1 MDKAVQYILDNI
13 EVIVLALI
21 ALFFIGERVIR
32 ALSTYKKLKKS
43 LVDKEVKAATEKQDL
58 AETLAMLQAG
68 VDQINDKLD
77 GQDSRL
83 DKMED
88 RLDALTLSDMHDIKG
103 WIVDQYHKFYVEKG
117 WIDAFSADTIE
128 HRYADYKKEGG
139 NSYIDKLMERL
150 RTLPMDDHDQDQE

>member
-1 MDKAVQYILDNI
+1 MEKAVQYIFDNI
-13 EVIVLALI
+13 GVIILALI
-21 ALFFIGERVIR
+21 ALFFIGERVIK
-32 ALSTYKKLKKS
+32 ALSVYRKAKKNF
-43 LVDKEVKAATEKQDL
+43 VDKEVKAVTEKQDL
-58 AETLAMLQAG
+58 AETLATLQAG
-68 VDQINDKLD
+68 IDQINDKLD
-77 GQDSRL
+77 SQDARL

-139 NSYIDKLMERL
+139 NSYVDKLMERL
-150 RTLPMDDHDQDQE
+150 RTLPMDDHDQE